1 MEDKDDDFFSDDG
14 LEDLPPSTLLQL
26 EQNAYLA
33 TQAQR
38 PAQPEPPIY
47 TASAP
52 HAQVNRPSR
61 VAESRSTPINAT
73 LKPPARLHTGLTN
86 DYDSLDVGE
95 LDAEVLDDDTGL
107 PVALDQPPASAG
119 QAVPFRNES
128 VFEPMDIE
136 EGLENPYQA
145 NIYES
150 YNVLEEK
157 VSVVESSTIAGLLAN
172 VTYSCA

>member
-38 PAQPEPPIY
+38 PAQPESSIH
-47 TASAP
+47 TAPA
-52 HAQVNRPSR
+52 HAQDNRQFP

-119 QAVPFRNES
+119 QAVPVRNES
-128 VFEPMDIE
+128 ALEPMDIE

-145 NIYES
+145 NFYES
-150 YNVLEEK
+150 YNEIEEK
-157 VSVVESSTIAGLLAN
+157 VLLWKHLQCRAFG
-172 VTYSCA
+172 

>member
-33 TQAQR
+33 TQAHR
-38 PAQPEPPIY
+38 PAQPESSVYNAPP
-47 TASAP
+47 P
-52 HAQVNRPSR
+52 HAQVNRSFG

-86 DYDSLDVGE
+86 DYETLDVGE

-119 QAVPFRNES
+119 QAVPLRNES
-128 VFEPMDIE
+128 ALDPMEIE
-136 EGLENPYQA
+136 GGLENPYQA
-145 NIYES
+145 NMYESYNES

-157 VSVVESSTIAGLLAN
+157 VSDLEAFALPGF
-172 VTYSCA
+172 C

>member
-33 TQAQR
+33 TQAQK
-38 PAQPEPPIY
+38 PAQSE
-47 TASAP
+47 ASIHTVP
-52 HAQVNRPSR
+52 TSHAQVDRQFA
-61 VAESRSTPINAT
+61 VAESRSIPINAT

-95 LDAEVLDDDTGL
+95 FDAEVLDGDSGF

-119 QAVPFRNES
+119 QAVPLRNES
-128 VFEPMDIE
+128 ALEPMDIE
-136 EGLENPYQA
+136 EGRGNPYQA
-145 NIYES
+145 NIYEA
-150 YNVLEEK
+150 YNALEEK
-157 VSVVESSTIAGLLAN
+157 VSVVEAYTTAGFWLM
-172 VTYSCA
+172 